1 MPNINFNAPVIRL
14 GTTGSGKPA
23 EQGGRRDGGDRPGR
37 MGLGGQDFRRQ
48 AEMVAAAPLLP
59 PTKDEVARTIF
70 IGGITSGVSEGDSLE
85 RILRAAGHLRRWT
98 RATDADEKP
107 CRFGFAEYEDPES
120 LATAID
126 VLREVEVPVKPHAT
140 AKSAE
145 QNENGEAAET
155 VPEKTKLSV
164 RMNSMLSSYLVTSL
178 LTIKRYLST
187 MLRWSTCNPTKTHEA
202 I

>member
-1 MPNINFNAPVIRL
+1 
-14 GTTGSGKPA
+14 
-23 EQGGRRDGGDRPGR
+23 

-70 IGGITSGVSEGDSLE
+70 IGGITPGVSGGDSLE

-126 VLREVEVPVKPHAT
+126 VLREVEVPVKPHT
-140 AKSAE
+140 TKSVK
-145 QNENGEAAET
+145 QDENGADAESE
-155 VPEKTKLSV
+155 PEKTKLSV
-164 RMNSMLSSYLVTSL
+164 RIILNLAYCLFAKPLTSG
-178 LTIKRYLST
+178 RYLST
-187 MLRWSTCNPTKTHEA
+187 MLPWTTCKATKTHEA
-202 I
+202 MSTRHRNKNDLKAREQPWLASWQR